1 MRLTIAARALLAGL
15 VAVLAACSGDKGT
28 DPEPQPGDVT
38 VIEAVGLAFTP
49 DRVTIP
55 VGRKVRWVYRSGPAH
70 DVASETNL
78 WPRAPLDASARTFEF
93 TFNTPG
99 TYRYRCTP
107 HSTNFNVGTGQ
118 MNGVIV
124 VQ

>member
-1 MRLTIAARALLAGL
+1 MRLSLAARTLLAGL
-15 VAVLAACSGDKGT
+15 VAALAACSGEKGGT
-28 DPEPQPGDVT
+28 DPVTEDVT
-38 VIEAVGLAFTP
+38 VIEAVELRFAP
-49 DRVTIP
+49 DQVTIP

-78 WPRAPLDASARTFEF
+78 WARAPLNASARTFEF
-93 TFNTPG
+93 TFTAPG

-107 HSTNFNVGTGQ
+107 HSSNFNVGTGQ